1 MNYYYDEETK
11 EFLFENNEK
20 IEDYP
25 STETDINFNLAPNTN
40 QIFDGQKWKIVYDYR
55 KSNVYKKDGTKVY
68 KKLGQKLD
76 EDEIISEDDSFD
88 VILNLKN
95 EKQELKYKINGFL
108 SSTDKYFNGHPPKYK
123 GDIEKL
129 KRYREYL
136 YQFTENEDWDKKKLI
151 EYEEF

>member
-25 STETDINFNLAPNTN
+25 STEIDINFNLAPNTN

-68 KKLGQKLD
+68 KKLGQKLN
-76 EDEIISEDDSFD
+76 EDEIISKDDSFN
-88 VILNLKN
+88 VTPNLKN

-136 YQFTENEDWDKKKLI
+136 YQFTEKEDWYEKKLI